1 MDFSCVEKVRKL
13 RIPYG
18 TRETRTYHVSN
29 HMGLDHLAA
38 SCVRLMI
45 STAISFCMNVLSS
58 ESLGAM
64 EEDDDVST
72 WWNDW
77 GYMGMTRSLS
87 RNALSSRTLTQ
98 STKPALDFRVLS
110 VCSNHLMSR
119 YLVLR
124 SFTTGSRV
132 AGLFSCR
139 LIKFMLLLLK
149 V

>member
-77 GYMGMTRSLS
+77 GYGYDKEPEQERVE
-87 RNALSSRTLTQ
+87 Q
-98 STKPALDFRVLS
+98 PYLDSIYQARLGFPSPECLFQPFDVQ
-110 VCSNHLMSR
+110 VP
-119 YLVLR
+119 
-124 SFTTGSRV
+124 SFAFFYDR
-132 AGLFSCR
+132 
-139 LIKFMLLLLK
+139 
-149 V
+149 